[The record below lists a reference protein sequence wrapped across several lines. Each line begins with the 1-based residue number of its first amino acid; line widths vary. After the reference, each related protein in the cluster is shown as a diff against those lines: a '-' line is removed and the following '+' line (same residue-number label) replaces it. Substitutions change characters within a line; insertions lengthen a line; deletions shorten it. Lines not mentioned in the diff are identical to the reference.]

1 MYRVFVHEFYTAWR
15 WYSIASGS
23 LFSEDSREYFSW
35 DLVLGLIF
43 YVNNSSDSLRGGG
56 GGGGVL
62 SYKSDGGV
70 NRNVSRTPLKG
81 TRILFYGRDPNSF
94 PPLRGTNSTTVNHIT
109 VGTANSNSDK

>member
-43 YVNNSSDSLRGGG
+43 YVNNSSDSLRGVGG
-56 GGGGVL
+56 GEFSPIKVTVVL
-62 SYKSDGGV
+62 IGMF
-70 NRNVSRTPLKG
+70 REHP
-81 TRILFYGRDPNSF
+81 
-94 PPLRGTNSTTVNHIT
+94 
-109 VGTANSNSDK
+109 

>member
-43 YVNNSSDSLRGGG
+43 YVNSSSFFLGGG
-56 GGGGVL
+56 AGGGVL
-62 SYKSDGGV
+62 PYKSDGGV

-81 TRILFYGRDPNSF
+81 TRILFYGRDPNLF

>member
-15 WYSIASGS
+15 CYSIASGS

-43 YVNNSSDSLRGGG
+43 YVNNSSNSLRGGG
-56 GGGGVL
+56 GVL
-62 SYKSDGGV
+62 PYKSDEGV

-81 TRILFYGRDPNSF
+81 TRILFYGRVPNSF
-94 PPLRGTNSTTVNHIT
+94 PLLRGTNSTTTII
-109 VGTANSNSDK
+109 

>member
-23 LFSEDSREYFSW
+23 LFSEDNREYFSW

-56 GGGGVL
+56 EFSPIEVTGVL
-62 SYKSDGGV
+62 IGMF
-70 NRNVSRTPLKG
+70 REHP
-81 TRILFYGRDPNSF
+81 
-94 PPLRGTNSTTVNHIT
+94 
-109 VGTANSNSDK
+109 

>member
-23 LFSEDSREYFSW
+23 LFSEDNREYFSW

-56 GGGGVL
+56 GVGEFSPIKVTGVL
-62 SYKSDGGV
+62 IGMF
-70 NRNVSRTPLKG
+70 REHP
-81 TRILFYGRDPNSF
+81 
-94 PPLRGTNSTTVNHIT
+94 
-109 VGTANSNSDK
+109 

>member
-43 YVNNSSDSLRGGG
+43 YVNNSSFFLGGG
-56 GGGGVL
+56 RGGVL
-62 SYKSDGGV
+62 PYKSDGGV
-70 NRNVSRTPLKG
+70 NLNVSRTPLKG

>member
-43 YVNNSSDSLRGGG
+43 YVNSSSFFLGGGRGGEFSPIKVT
-56 GGGGVL
+56 GVL
-62 SYKSDGGV
+62 IGMF
-70 NRNVSRTPLKG
+70 REHP
-81 TRILFYGRDPNSF
+81 
-94 PPLRGTNSTTVNHIT
+94 
-109 VGTANSNSDK
+109 

>member
-43 YVNNSSDSLRGGG
+43 YVNSSSFFLGGG
-56 GGGGVL
+56 GGGGEFSPIKVTGVL
-62 SYKSDGGV
+62 IGMF
-70 NRNVSRTPLKG
+70 REHP
-81 TRILFYGRDPNSF
+81 
-94 PPLRGTNSTTVNHIT
+94 
-109 VGTANSNSDK
+109 

>member
-23 LFSEDSREYFSW
+23 LFSEDNREYFSW

-56 GGGGVL
+56 GGVGEFSPIKVTGVL
-62 SYKSDGGV
+62 IGMF
-70 NRNVSRTPLKG
+70 REHP
-81 TRILFYGRDPNSF
+81 
-94 PPLRGTNSTTVNHIT
+94 
-109 VGTANSNSDK
+109 